1 MKCTAAGGAPGKEPD
16 VQDRGVCC
24 FDDVFPKIPNPMI
37 VNAEECGVC
46 VGDCRWWQVY
56 SYVSWYLKES
66 FGATGPL
73 LGGCHPCNRILLCPR
88 SLYVYKDCGKVCTG
102 E

>member
-46 VGDCRWWQVY
+46 VGDCRWWRVY
-56 SYVSWYLKES
+56 FVRFLVFKGKFRCHRPITRWVP
-66 FGATGPL
+66 PL
-73 LGGCHPCNRILLCPR
+73 
-88 SLYVYKDCGKVCTG
+88 
-102 E
+102 